1 VTVGALFGEAA
12 RDYDR
17 ARRQLVLGFDRFY
30 GVVLESI
37 PFQTE
42 QEIRVLDLGAAT
54 GLLSAMVVEKFPG
67 RG

>member
-1 VTVGALFGEAA
+1 VSVGALFGGAA

-30 GVVLESI
+30 GAVLESV
-37 PFQTE
+37 PFAE
-42 QEIRVLDLGAAT
+42 EREIKVLDLGAGT
-54 GLLSAMVVEKFPG
+54 GLLSAMVAKSSRG